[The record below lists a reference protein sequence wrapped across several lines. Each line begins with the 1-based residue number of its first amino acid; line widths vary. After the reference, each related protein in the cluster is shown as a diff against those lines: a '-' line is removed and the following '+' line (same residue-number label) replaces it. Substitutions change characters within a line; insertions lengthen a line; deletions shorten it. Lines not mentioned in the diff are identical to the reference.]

1 MNERV
6 TLRTTGPASA
16 MEKHVGRQ
24 SNLLSTQHSALSTP
38 LLEATGVG
46 FAYDGRPVLREVSL
60 EIARGEFVG
69 LLGPNGSGKSTLL
82 RLLGGLLRPMGGEV
96 RLDGQPVDEYARREL
111 ARRVALVPQAP
122 VLPEGFTVAEL
133 VLLGRTP
140 YLRPLQAEGPADFA
154 AARRALAAVDC
165 LGLADRRLGELS
177 GGERQRAAL
186 ARALAQEPELL
197 LLDEPTT
204 HLDLAHQEAI
214 LATLARLNREAGLT
228 VLAVF
233 HDLNLAAASC
243 ARLAVL
249 HAGRLVADGPPGA
262 VITPEVV
269 RRVYGL
275 DAEVLAHPRTGR
287 PLVLP
292 TYGELDGGQ
301 GDATAGAP

>member
-1 MNERV
+1 MRPTAGQV
-6 TLRTTGPASA
+6 RL
-16 MEKHVGRQ
+16 
-24 SNLLSTQHSALSTP
+24 
-38 LLEATGVG
+38 
-46 FAYDGRPVLREVSL
+46 DGRPV
-60 EIARGEFVG
+60 G
-69 LLGPNGSGKSTLL
+69 
-82 RLLGGLLRPMGGEV
+82 
-96 RLDGQPVDEYARREL
+96 EYARREL
-111 ARRVALVPQAP
+111 ARRVALVPQEP

-214 LATLARLNREAGLT
+214 LAALARLNREAGLT

-249 HAGRLVADGPPGA
+249 HDGRLVADGPLGA
-262 VITPEVV
+262 VITPDVV
-269 RRVYGL
+269 RQVYGL
-275 DAEVLAHPRTGR
+275 DAEVIAHPRTGR
-287 PLVLP
+287 PLVRP
-292 TYGELDGGQ
+292 AYGVLEGGQ
-301 GDATAGAP
+301 GDTRVGGPYSGAR